1 MASDKSRFRHRSLF
15 FILQLGAFKECAGAK
30 HSLHFIQVMVK
41 MVHIT
46 HWNVSLIYP
55 FFPVKF
61 HSVKNSMIM
70 KIGREIRKYGNKE
83 IMKTAKS
90 TQEIHGTMRWK

>member
-1 MASDKSRFRHRSLF
+1 
-15 FILQLGAFKECAGAK
+15 
-30 HSLHFIQVMVK
+30 

-46 HWNVSLIYP
+46 HWNVSWICP

-61 HSVKNSMIM
+61 DRVKNSMIM
-70 KIGREIRKYGNKE
+70 KIGREIHKYGNTE

-90 TQEIHGTMRWK
+90 TQEIPWNHEVEIKDI